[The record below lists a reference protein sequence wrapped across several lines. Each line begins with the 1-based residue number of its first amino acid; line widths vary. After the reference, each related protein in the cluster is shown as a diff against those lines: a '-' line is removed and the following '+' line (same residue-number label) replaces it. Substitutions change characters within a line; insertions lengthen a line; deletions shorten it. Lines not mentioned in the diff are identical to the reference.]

1 MLSRPGFWVVI
12 SLLLHAAVLWA
23 PRDEGLASGRAG
35 IKASAQT
42 VSLSL
47 ASVTQQAPAD
57 VVAPQPPTPEPRPP
71 EPRPEPRP
79 EPKPE
84 PKPVPKPEPR
94 PEPRPEP
101 PPEPAPPPPTSQP
114 AEQQVDGAQTEQLAS
129 TATGAAEQ
137 KGRAGPIADGANA
150 TGQRDNAYNRYLG
163 VIQSLIERH
172 KEYPAQARMRGLEGT
187 VEVWFQ
193 LDDQGRINEVKIVES
208 SGNRLLD
215 MSAERMLRRLRL
227 PPPPPEILTLSRFDL
242 QVPIAYR
249 LD

>member
-12 SLLLHAAVLWA
+12 SVLLHVAVLWV

-35 IKASAQT
+35 IKASAQS
-42 VSLSL
+42 VNLSL
-47 ASVTQQAPAD
+47 ASVTQQPPAE
-57 VVAPQPPTPEPRPP
+57 VVAPQPPAPEP
-71 EPRPEPRP
+71 PRPP

-84 PKPVPKPEPR
+84 PKPQPKPEPRPVPR

-101 PPEPAPPPPTSQP
+101 PPEPTPPPPASQQAEQP
-114 AEQQVDGAQTEQLAS
+114 AEGAQTEQLAS
-129 TATGAAEQ
+129 TASGAEEQ
-137 KGRAGPIADGANA
+137 KGRAGPIADGAHA

-163 VIQSLIERH
+163 VIQNLIERH

-193 LDDQGRINEVKIVES
+193 LDGQGRINEVKIVES
-208 SGNRLLD
+208 SGSRLLD

-227 PPPPPEILTLSRFDL
+227 PPPPPEILTLSSFDL